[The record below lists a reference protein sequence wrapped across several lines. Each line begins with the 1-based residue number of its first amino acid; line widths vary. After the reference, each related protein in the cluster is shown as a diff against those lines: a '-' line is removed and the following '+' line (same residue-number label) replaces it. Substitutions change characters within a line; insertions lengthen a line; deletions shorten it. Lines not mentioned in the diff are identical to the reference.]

1 VRLAPAAQLLHT
13 ALAGAEGGAA
23 VQPSQDLD
31 RRSGSRARARLRTVF
46 LSALAA
52 AVLALLPF
60 CFFSVD
66 QAEYAVVTQFGA
78 PVQVVTA
85 PGLGLKYPFQS
96 ANRFD
101 RRLFVYAPPLSE
113 FLTLEKT
120 AVVASSVILWRI
132 AEPRKFFETVFDRN
146 GAEARLSDILFAEL
160 GAAFGRNPLTAFV
173 SVAPGEYRAEDV
185 LERVTETLR
194 AAALRDYGIEVV
206 DVQLQRF
213 DFPERNRLRVY
224 ARMKSERARIS
235 MKYRSEGDEQGLKI
249 RAAADQEKSRLLS
262 EAYKVSEQ
270 HRGQG
275 EAEAA
280 KIYAEALGKAPDY
293 YRFMR
298 TMDAT
303 RKFVKPDTTL
313 VLPANSEL
321 FGLLYDSH
329 HYDEPDAAAKAAGRA
344 GEVTPMR

>member
-1 VRLAPAAQLLHT
+1 M
-13 ALAGAEGGAA
+13 G
-23 VQPSQDLD
+23 PSQDLD
-31 RRSGSRARARLRTVF
+31 HRRGSGVRGRLRTIGPI
-46 LSALAA
+46 ALAV
-52 AVLALLPF
+52 AVLGLAPF
-60 CFFSVD
+60 CFFGVD
-66 QAEYAVVTQFGA
+66 QSEYAVVTQFGE
-78 PVQVVTA
+78 PVQVVTE

-96 ANRFD
+96 ANKFD

-113 FLTLEKT
+113 FLTVEKT

-132 AEPRKFFETVFDRN
+132 AEPRKFFETVFDRT

-160 GAAFGRNPLTAFV
+160 GAAIGRNPLAAFV
-173 SVAPGEYRAEDV
+173 SVEPNEYRAEGV
-185 LERVTETLR
+185 LERVTGTLR
-194 AAALRDYGIEVV
+194 ESARRDYGIEVV

-235 MKYRSEGDEQGLKI
+235 MKYRSEGEEEGLKI
-249 RAAADQEKSRLLS
+249 RAASDEEKSRLLS
-262 EAYKVSEQ
+262 EAYKVSQQ

-275 EAEAA
+275 EADAA
-280 KIYAEALGKAPDY
+280 RIYAESLGKAPDY

-298 TMDAT
+298 TMEAT
-303 RKFVKPDTTL
+303 RKFVKPDTTM

-329 HYDEPDAAAKAAGRA
+329 HYDEPGAPAKAAGPA
-344 GEVTPMR
+344 KEVTPMR

>member
-1 VRLAPAAQLLHT
+1 MQ
-13 ALAGAEGGAA
+13 
-23 VQPSQDLD
+23 SQDFD
-31 RRSGSRARARLRTVF
+31 RRSGSAAGARLRRF
-46 LSALAA
+46 GLGALALI
-52 AVLALLPF
+52 VLGLAPF
-60 CFFSVD
+60 CFFVVD
-66 QAEYAVVTQFGA
+66 QAEDAVVTQFGE
-78 PVQVVTA
+78 PVQVVTE

-132 AEPRKFFETVFDRN
+132 AEPRKFFETVFDRT

-160 GAAFGRNPLTAFV
+160 GAAIGRNPLTAFV
-173 SVAPGEYRAEDV
+173 SVEPGAYRAEDV
-185 LERVTETLR
+185 LERVAGMLRETAR
-194 AAALRDYGIEVV
+194 RDYGIEVV

-235 MKYRSEGDEQGLKI
+235 MRYRSEGEEQGLKI
-249 RAAADQEKSRLLS
+249 RAAADEEKSRLLS
-262 EAYKVSEQ
+262 EAYKVSQQ

-275 EAEAA
+275 EAAA
-280 KIYAEALGKAPDY
+280 ARIYAESLGKAPDY

-298 TMDAT
+298 TMEAT
-303 RKFVKPDTTL
+303 RKFVKPDTTM

-329 HYDEPDAAAKAAGRA
+329 HDDQPGAAASAAGRA
-344 GEVTPMR
+344 EEMTPMR

>member
-1 VRLAPAAQLLHT
+1 M
-13 ALAGAEGGAA
+13 
-23 VQPSQDLD
+23 QPSRDHD
-31 RRSGSRARARLRTVF
+31 GRPGGARARLRTIV

-52 AVLALLPF
+52 AVLVLVPF
-60 CFFSVD
+60 CFFVVD
-66 QAEYAVVTQFGA
+66 EAEYAVVTQFGE
-78 PVQVVTA
+78 PVQVVTE
-85 PGLGLKYPFQS
+85 PGLGLKFPYQ
-96 ANRFD
+96 NVNQFD

-132 AEPRKFFETVFDRN
+132 AEPRRFFETVFDRT

-160 GAAFGRNPLTAFV
+160 GAAIGRNPLTAFV
-173 SVAPGEYRAEDV
+173 SVEPGAYQAEDV
-185 LERVTETLR
+185 LERVTGTLR
-194 AAALRDYGIEVV
+194 AAARRDYGIEVV

-213 DFPERNRLRVY
+213 DFPDRNRLRVY

-235 MKYRSEGDEQGLKI
+235 MKYRSEGEEEGLKI
-249 RAAADQEKSRLLS
+249 RAAADQERSRLLS
-262 EAYKVSEQ
+262 EAYKVSQQ

-275 EAEAA
+275 DADAA
-280 KIYAEALGKAPDY
+280 RIYAEALGKAPEY

-298 TMDAT
+298 TMEAT
-303 RKFVKPDTTL
+303 RKFVKPDTTM

-329 HYDEPDAAAKAAGRA
+329 HYDQPGASGTAAGPA
-344 GEVTPMR
+344 EEEMPMR

>member
-1 VRLAPAAQLLHT
+1 M
-13 ALAGAEGGAA
+13 
-23 VQPSQDLD
+23 QPSQDLD
-31 RRSGSRARARLRTVF
+31 RRSGAAARARLRTLG
-46 LSALAA
+46 LSALAL
-52 AVLALLPF
+52 AVLGLVPF
-60 CFFSVD
+60 CFFVVD
-66 QAEYAVVTQFGA
+66 QAEYAVVTQFGE
-78 PVQVVTA
+78 PVQVLTE

-96 ANRFD
+96 ANTFD

-132 AEPRKFFETVFDRN
+132 AEPRKFFETVFDRT

-160 GAAFGRNPLTAFV
+160 GAAIGRNPLAAFV
-173 SVAPGEYRAEDV
+173 SVEPGEYRAEAV
-185 LERVTETLR
+185 LERVTGMLR
-194 AAALRDYGIEVV
+194 ATARRDYGIEVV

-235 MKYRSEGDEQGLKI
+235 MKYRSEGEEEGLKI
-249 RAAADQEKSRLLS
+249 RAAADEEKSRLLS
-262 EAYKVSEQ
+262 EAYKVSQQ

-280 KIYAEALGKAPDY
+280 RIYAGALGKAPDY

-298 TMDAT
+298 TMEAT
-303 RKFVKPDTTL
+303 RKFVKPDTTM
-313 VLPANSEL
+313 VLPADSEL

-329 HYDEPDAAAKAAGRA
+329 RYDEPGAAANAVGPAK
-344 GEVTPMR
+344 EVTPMR